1 MCIFNTIKDWSL
13 NLHVGKDIII
23 MYLNNKKSF
32 DAIQNDVNVG
42 RIYVKNVTEK
52 NICVACIL
60 LCVQYTYIFIKNS
73 YLCWTIL
80 NH

>member
-42 RIYVKNVTEK
+42 RIYVKE
-52 NICVACIL
+52 C
-60 LCVQYTYIFIKNS
+60 Y
-73 YLCWTIL
+73 
-80 NH
+80 